1 MQLKHV
7 IFKVI
12 LSTKIEGYIL
22 VFFLFFSFWGGGGGG
37 GDDVDLGRKYIR
49 VEKVYT

>member
-7 IFKVI
+7 IFTVI

-22 VFFLFFSFWGGGGGG
+22 VFFFWGGGGAGEMM
-37 GDDVDLGRKYIR
+37 LI
-49 VEKVYT
+49 

>member
-7 IFKVI
+7 IFTVI

-22 VFFLFFSFWGGGGGG
+22 VFFVLFFFLEGGGG

>member
-22 VFFLFFSFWGGGGGG
+22 VFFLFFSFWREGGG